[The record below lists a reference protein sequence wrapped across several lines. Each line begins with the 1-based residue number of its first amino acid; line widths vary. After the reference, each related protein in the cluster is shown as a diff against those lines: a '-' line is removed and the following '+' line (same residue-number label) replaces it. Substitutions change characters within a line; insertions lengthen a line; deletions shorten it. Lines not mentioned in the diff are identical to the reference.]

1 MVLLWGK
8 NMNDELLFNRIEKE
22 KLLAEIASGRLSH
35 AYLIE
40 GGEGSGKTYFA
51 LLAARAILCGG
62 TEKPCG
68 KCPSCV
74 KALAGSHP
82 DLFYYSPDKKASMG
96 VDTVRDIKKSVYFM
110 PNDGDRKVYIID
122 EAQKMTVQAQNALL
136 KFLEEPPAS
145 TVFFIVTDK
154 KESMLPT
161 VISRTRIIST
171 SPASSDEIA
180 AFLRS
185 SSPKC
190 DENAINAAVAMAD
203 GSPGKAKN
211 LLCKDFSRQRQL
223 CIDFIPLMFGR
234 SKGDAMGFLLSMK
247 LNREGVKE
255 FFLLLLTAV
264 SDIMNVKFGVMDT
277 RLLTRDEAIE
287 YSRTATDRRLA
298 YLWDLIMDS
307 VIRASE
313 NANINLLLTSFASR
327 M

>member
-1 MVLLWGK
+1 
-8 NMNDELLFNRIEKE
+8 MNDELLFNKNEKE
-22 KLLAEIASGRLSH
+22 KLLSEIASGRLSH

-40 GGEGSGKTYFA
+40 GGEGSGKTCFA
-51 LLAARAILCGG
+51 LLAARAVLCSGSK
-62 TEKPCG
+62 KPCG

-82 DLFYYSPDKKASMG
+82 DLFYYSPDKKASLG

-110 PNDGDRKVYIID
+110 PNDGDRKVYVID
-122 EAQKMTVQAQNALL
+122 EAQKLTVQAQNALL
-136 KFLEEPPAS
+136 KFLEEPPSS

-161 VISRTRIIST
+161 VISRTRMIAT
-171 SPASSDEIA
+171 SPASDDEIA

-185 SSPKC
+185 SSPKS
-190 DENAINAAVAMAD
+190 DESAIRAAVAMAD
-203 GSPGKAKN
+203 GSPGRAQK

-264 SDIMNVKFGVMDT
+264 SDIMNVKFGVKST
-277 RLLTRDEAIE
+277 RLLTYAESTE

-298 YLWDLIMDS
+298 YLWDLITDT

-327 M
+327 II